1 MKKGLQPS
9 EHSEQHALVQW
20 CKLMEPQIP
29 ELGLLFAIPNGGFR
43 HWKTAAYLK
52 AEGVKAG
59 IPDLFLAVASLE
71 APRLT
76 WDEIRQRPARP
87 VDYYGLFIEMKRP
100 GGAPPT
106 KIQMATMSRL
116 RGQGYEVQVCYGFD
130 EAKAVILRYLGWD
143 VE

>member
-1 MKKGLQPS
+1 MKRGLQPT
-9 EHSEQHALVQW
+9 EHSEQATFVQW

-59 IPDLFLAVASLE
+59 VPDLFLAGAS
-71 APRLT
+71 A
-76 WDEIRQRPARP
+76 
-87 VDYYGLFIEMKRP
+87 DYYGLFIEMKRP

-130 EAKAVILRYLGWD
+130 EAKAVILRYLGRD